1 MHRLTSPGSRARKG
15 ARACCAAALAA
26 CLLASSPCAADVY
39 SGRSVEGTP
48 SFTDAPTQPGYSVLF
63 REAPPVLPWRDVA
76 EREAERHGLDP
87 RLVRAVIY
95 VESGEDPR
103 AVSPKGAQG
112 LMQLMPGTAE
122 ELGVGNPFRPRENI
136 QGGVSYLAAMLQR
149 FGGNVELALAAYNAG
164 PGAVQRHGGIPPYP
178 ETQRYVKKVLDV
190 YRRQGGEARS
200 EAGSDAGVDTPAPDR
215 HNPDPTPGRE

>member
-1 MHRLTSPGSRARKG
+1 MARHSQ
-15 ARACCAAALAA
+15 AASALAVA
-26 CLLASSPCAADVY
+26 AVFALLLPGRTPADVY
-39 SGRSVEGTP
+39 SGRSAEGIPTY
-48 SFTDAPTQPGYSVLF
+48 TDVPTEPGFSVLF
-63 REAPPVLPWRDVA
+63 REDPPVLPWRDVA
-76 EREAERHGLDP
+76 AREAERHGLDP

-112 LMQLMPGTAE
+112 LMQLMPRTAE

-164 PGAVQRHGGIPPYP
+164 PGAVQRHGGVPPYP

-190 YRRQGGEARS
+190 YRRQGGDVGRQ
-200 EAGSDAGVDTPAPDR
+200 AGSDAGVDTPPPDR